1 LTLSSQSE
9 QTSKARLAAEK
20 AKADALF
27 SSIGDGVIATD
38 EHGKIMKA
46 NAAALDLLG
55 YAEADLIGN
64 WYLKVVRA
72 YDLKGKEIDPISR
85 PIMRAL
91 LEGKPITQNLQY
103 IKKDKSLFPTTVTAA
118 PIMLNDKPIGTIQ
131 VFRDITREQEV
142 DKAKTEFVSLASHQL
157 RTPLTALRWYLELFL
172 KGEMGKLTSEQHESL
187 EEVYNVNLRLIDL
200 VKSLLSV
207 ARIELGTL
215 AFSPE
220 PSSIEQLA
228 RDVVF
233 ELKPQII
240 DKHLHFSEQYDPEIP
255 PIPLD
260 ADLTHV
266 IFQNLLSNAVKY
278 TPDGGHVRLKIVREA
293 HSVLIEVTD
302 TGYGIPKNQERQ
314 LFTKLFRADNV
325 REKETDGT
333 GLGLYIVKSIVKA
346 SHGKVWF
353 ESEENNGTTFYVRL
367 PLKGMPSIA
376 GKDITDHEH
385 KSKRLKL

>member
-1 LTLSSQSE
+1 MTISSESE

-27 SSIGDGVIATD
+27 SSIGEGVIATD
-38 EHGKIMKA
+38 ERGKIMKA

-55 YAEADLIGN
+55 YDQADLIGN

-91 LEGKPITQNLQY
+91 LEGKPVTQTLQY
-103 IKKDKSLFPTTVTAA
+103 IKKDKSLFPTVVTAA
-118 PIMLNDKPIGTIQ
+118 PIMLNDRPIGTIQ

-172 KGEMGKLTSEQHESL
+172 NGEMGKLTPEQHESL

-215 AFSPE
+215 AFAPE

-240 DKHLHFSEQYDPEIP
+240 EKHLHFSEQYDPEIP

-260 ADLTHV
+260 PDLTHV

-278 TPDGGHVRLKIVREA
+278 TPDGGHVGLKIVREA

-302 TGYGIPKNQERQ
+302 TGYGIPKSQQRQ

-333 GLGLYIVKSIVKA
+333 GLGLYIIKSIVKA

-376 GKDITDHEH
+376 GKDLPNHQHE
-385 KSKRLKL
+385 SKHPKL